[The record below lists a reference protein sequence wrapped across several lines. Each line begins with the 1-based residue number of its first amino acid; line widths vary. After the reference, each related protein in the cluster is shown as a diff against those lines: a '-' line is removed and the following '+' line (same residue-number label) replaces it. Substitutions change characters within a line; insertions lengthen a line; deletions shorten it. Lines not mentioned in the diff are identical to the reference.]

1 MNETVMNATLATW
14 HTEHV
19 NFAKL
24 LDLLDAQLDLFH
36 QGETPHYE
44 LMLDIMFYM
53 THYPDAVHHPKE
65 DLAFAR
71 IKERE
76 DGVAA
81 TVDEL
86 DRQHAELHRLGG
98 ELVASLGDIVNGSV
112 ASRAS
117 VEGPARSYVETF
129 RRHMDLEE
137 EKILPMAE
145 RLLRDSDWAAINTV
159 VRHIEDPLF
168 GRNAER
174 RYAAIEEHLER
185 QGSART
191 SQGT

>member
-1 MNETVMNATLATW
+1 MNDTLAAW

-19 NFAKL
+19 NFARL

-36 QGETPHYE
+36 DGETPHYE

-53 THYPDAVHHPKE
+53 THYPDALHHPKE

-71 IKERE
+71 IRERE
-76 DGVAA
+76 QGAAA

-86 DRQHAELHRLGG
+86 ERQHAELHRLGE
-98 ELVASLGDIVNGSV
+98 ELVARLGDIVNGSI

-117 VEGPARSYVETF
+117 VETPARTYVKVF
-129 RRHMDLEE
+129 RHHMDIEE
-137 EKILPMAE
+137 EKILPLAA
-145 RLLRDSDWAAINTV
+145 RLLRDSDWSSINTAV
-159 VRHIEDPLF
+159 KHIEDPLF

-174 RYAAIEEHLER
+174 RYAAIVEHLDQ

-191 SQGT
+191 SER